1 MVFLERS
8 IGSETETFHSSMVYH
23 DLVFVGSLYQA
34 HAIEAFL
41 RGFKLSYAG
50 HEDHH
55 VKYMDVKIQ
64 ANANGD
70 SGYIIITAN
79 VTLQEDVGLIFGGD
93 TRASCTIDYTLAI
106 F

>member
-1 MVFLERS
+1 
-8 IGSETETFHSSMVYH
+8 
-23 DLVFVGSLYQA
+23 
-34 HAIEAFL
+34 
-41 RGFKLSYAG
+41 
-50 HEDHH
+50 
-55 VKYMDVKIQ
+55 MDVKIQ

-79 VTLQEDVGLIFGGD
+79 VTLQEDTGLIFGGD